1 MAVRSLLVAATAVRG
16 HGVSVTGGLCH
27 QLWRHS
33 RYHCVCPAALQHC
46 STAALLF
53 DVCHFAICHQIH
65 FALLVGCTNLQ
76 HTASLLP
83 V

>member
-33 RYHCVCPAALQHC
+33 RYHCVCPAALPM
-46 STAALLF
+46 F

>member
-1 MAVRSLLVAATAVRG
+1 MAVRSLLVPATAVRG

-33 RYHCVCPAALQHC
+33 RYHCSALQHC
-46 STAALLF
+46 STAALPMF

-76 HTASLLP
+76 RTASLLP